1 MKLTNL
7 FKKLLTAAMAVA
19 LLGMLAGCANGSGGS
34 SGGGN
39 GSNSAPEYSIM
50 YDDILL
56 FGTNSNGYHL
66 VKSQVTDGNY
76 TESGKILTVNDDGF
90 DEIINTPIMSKNLNK
105 TYVAIVSYQKR
116 WIKSV
121 TTEDIKTASSVLES
135 GTDYEFTHND
145 RVIELTASGYV
156 KGASL
161 FASR

>member
-1 MKLTNL
+1 
-7 FKKLLTAAMAVA
+7 
-19 LLGMLAGCANGSGGS
+19 MLAGCANGSGGS

-39 GSNSAPEYSIM
+39 GSNSGPEYSIM

-56 FGTNSNGYHL
+56 FSTNSNGFSY
-66 VKSQVTDGNY
+66 VKSHLTTGNY
-76 TESGKILTVNDDGF
+76 TESGKTLTVNDDGF
-90 DEIINTPIMSKNLNK
+90 DEILNLPMMKEDMNK
-105 TYVAIVSYQKR
+105 TYVAIVSYQKH

-121 TTEDIKTASSVLES
+121 TTEDIAAASSVLES
-135 GTDYEFTHND
+135 GTDYEFTHNN